1 MRKSVGGATSSL
13 PALKKAVNDIR
24 TEVRQKK
31 LAGTDSDRENLS
43 SRASSK
49 EGRGKELA
57 STVPAG
63 GQAVAAWGG
72 RPKDV
77 PSPRLTVA
85 TLKHV
90 KVQLD
95 ALKEEHAKV
104 LERNEALEDENKEQA
119 AEIERLKA
127 LLAERSVPTEEEKS
141 RENELENLNAKLEG
155 ALAEK
160 EASLARLR
168 EELEARGAPP
178 SPKSDEL
185 DRLKAEIARLKR
197 EAADTAR
204 QRDRALELL
213 SVNREELKQ
222 ALAQVQKLASVGQRL
237 REGALADAIRKKVTM
252 HYLGPRATL
261 MGAEGKQI
269 VFAPD
274 GPTRDAITR
283 FVKQDVVPRFSAMF
297 CTLDGMDEAPDGT
310 SLREYADGVVEYL
323 ATGVKKFIDENS
335 ATNTGLK

>member
-185 DRLKAEIARLKR
+185 DRLKAE
-197 EAADTAR
+197 
-204 QRDRALELL
+204 
-213 SVNREELKQ
+213 VNREELKQ